1 MDSINNFSVDK
12 LINNDYVIKKKDV
25 SWDEILFNKEI
36 FYDEIVSILLNEESL
51 YFYCTSNNDSKILY
65 SNLSENQRKRIKNI
79 FELLIKKPESF
90 YKEYNKGISLI
101 EELKKIIDYG
111 DLDKFLKKYG
121 IKYELK
127 KINISKDKANITKK
141 IKKESSYG
149 LFGELMLYSVVHN
162 LLNNKDILISKLSF
176 ITAPGTY
183 PQGSDGIFIDIE
195 NKTLYFGEAKFT
207 LDLKSAFEQA
217 LSSLKELEERIK
229 IDNDIIYC
237 HESDMKNNFS
247 LKTFENEEIENF
259 KKCIIIFALNGREY
273 IEEEIKEI
281 VKVYESKFSAIFGEG
296 INFEILIFPI
306 IDKEELKNQIAKQVS
321 IDYENNR

>member
-36 FYDEIVSILLNEESL
+36 FYDEIVRILLNEESL

-183 PQGSDGIFIDIE
+183 PHGSDGIFIDIE

>member
-1 MDSINNFSVDK
+1 MDCISNFSVDQ

-25 SWDEILFNKEI
+25 SWDEILLNKGI

-65 SNLSENQRKRIKNI
+65 SSLSENQRKRIKNI

-101 EELKKIIDYG
+101 EELKKTIDYEN
-111 DLDKFLKKYG
+111 LDKFLKKYG

-141 IKKESSYG
+141 IKRESSYG

-183 PQGSDGIFIDIE
+183 SHGSDGIFIDIE
-195 NKTLYFGEAKFT
+195 NKILYFGEAKFT

-217 LSSLKELEERIK
+217 LSSLKEVEERIK
-229 IDNDIIYC
+229 IDNSIIYC
-237 HESDMKNNFS
+237 HESDMKNNFT
-247 LKTFENEEIENF
+247 LKTFENEEIEKF

-273 IEEEIKEI
+273 IGEEIKAI
-281 VKVYESKFSAIFGEG
+281 VKLYESKFSAILGEG
-296 INFEILIFPI
+296 ISFEILIFPI
-306 IDKEELKNQIAKQVS
+306 IDKEELKNKIAKQVS